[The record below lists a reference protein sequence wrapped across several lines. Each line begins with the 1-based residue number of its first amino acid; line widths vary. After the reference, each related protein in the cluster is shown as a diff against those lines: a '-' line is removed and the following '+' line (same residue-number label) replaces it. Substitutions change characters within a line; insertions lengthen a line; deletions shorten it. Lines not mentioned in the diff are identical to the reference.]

1 MKIISNGNVNF
12 FAENELEEYRVES
25 LLTKEFE
32 TISWINDFKVG
43 EVLFD
48 IGSNMGQYSLYS
60 SKNIGNK
67 VFSFEP
73 YIKNYNRILE
83 NIKLNSL
90 SDKIT
95 PFYCGLSDKTS
106 IETLF
111 IKDERSSSSGH
122 QIGINVDEFGETFE
136 VIEQYPV
143 FVFSIDEM
151 INIFK
156 LPIPSHIKIDVD
168 GNEGNII
175 KGMTKVLSNSILKS
189 ILVELNTEL
198 ENENTIKHLL
208 SFGFTLDNKYNKLDE
223 HSRIRRKNSQKS
235 VAENLIFTNTK

>member
-12 FAENELEEYRVES
+12 FTENDLEEYRVES

-32 TISWINDFKVG
+32 TISWINDFKAG

-60 SKNIGNK
+60 AKNIGNK

-168 GNEGNII
+168 GNECNII
-175 KGMTKVLSNSILKS
+175 KGMTDVLSSSILKS